1 VAATLYLE
9 DFTPGRVFELGSR
22 ALSAEE
28 IVAFAREFD
37 PQPFHLDDEA
47 AKETFFG
54 GLIASGWHSCAI
66 LMRLWCDA
74 VLVEAAALGSP
85 GVDEV
90 RWLRP
95 VRPGDLL
102 TGRGEVLEARPS
114 ERRPE
119 RGTAVVRMSLT
130 NQDGELVLS
139 FLGRVLFERRPG
151 GKT

>member
-1 VAATLYLE
+1 MALYLE
-9 DFTPGRVFELGSR
+9 DFTPGRVFELGAR
-22 ALSAEE
+22 TVTADE

-47 AKETFFG
+47 ARKSPFG

-74 VLVEAAALGSP
+74 VLVRSVALGSP

-90 RWLRP
+90 RWHRP

-102 TGRGEVLEARPS
+102 TGRGEVVEMRPS

-119 RGTAVVRMSLT
+119 RGSATVRMTLA
-130 NQDGELVLS
+130 NQDGEVVLS
-139 FLGRVLFERRPG
+139 FVGRGLFARRPDDD
-151 GKT
+151 